1 MATRRRRSRKPD
13 HLAMNA
19 SEITIVSGLPRS
31 GTSLLMQMLEAGG
44 LKVLTDNVRAGD
56 EDNPRGYFELEAV
69 KRTKQDPSW
78 LDRAADRVVKMV
90 HVLLYDLPPDRSY
103 RVLFMKRDLRE
114 VVRSQG
120 VMLRRRGTQGAN
132 LTDEQLIS
140 AYEGQLAKIESWLA
154 DQPCFEVLYIS
165 YNDLMAD
172 PARAAADA
180 NRFLGG
186 GLDEEQMI
194 SHVDPALYRQ
204 RC

>member
-44 LKVLTDNVRAGD
+44 LKVLTDNVGAGD

>member
-1 MATRRRRSRKPD
+1 MSTP
-13 HLAMNA
+13 
-19 SEITIVSGLPRS
+19 EITIVSGLPRS
-31 GTSLLMQMLEAGG
+31 GTSLMMQMLEGGG
-44 LKVLTDNVRAGD
+44 LKSLTDNVRASD

-78 LDRAADRVVKMV
+78 LDQAAGRVVKMV
-90 HVLLYDLPPDRSY
+90 HVLLYDLPQDRAY

-120 VMLRRRGTQGAN
+120 VMLKRRGADGAN

-154 DQPCFEVLYIS
+154 DQPGFDVLYIS

-172 PARAAADA
+172 PARAATDV

-186 GLDEEQMI
+186 PLDEEQMLR
-194 SHVDPALYRQ
+194 HVDPALHRQ
-204 RC
+204 RA